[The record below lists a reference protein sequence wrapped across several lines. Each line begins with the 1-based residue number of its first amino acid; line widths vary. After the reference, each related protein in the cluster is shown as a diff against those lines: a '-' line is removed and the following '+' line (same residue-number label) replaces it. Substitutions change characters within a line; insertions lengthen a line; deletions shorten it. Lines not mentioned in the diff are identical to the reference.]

1 MRNSDRSPATIGPM
15 GRRHVVRLAG
25 VVIGYS
31 DLEHGWPGERRAQ
44 GVFRPGIGYELVEP
58 VFRLYTEAVPTD
70 GGDVH
75 DEVKLERYHTSR
87 DALGL
92 TLEEPDGTV
101 VKTSAIHVADYTHTG
116 REDARRLDVL
126 ISDDGYW
133 ERRAARDG
141 G

>member
-1 MRNSDRSPATIGPM
+1 MSPGRPAPTAAAT

-31 DLEHGWPGERRAQ
+31 DLEQAWPGERRAR
-44 GVFRPGIGYELVEP
+44 GAFRPGIGYELVEP
-58 VFRLYTEAVPTD
+58 VFRLYTEAVPTA
-70 GGDVH
+70 GGDVR
-75 DEVKLERYHTSR
+75 DEAKLERYHTSR

-101 VKTSAIHVADYTHTG
+101 VKTSAIHVADYAREG
-116 REDARRLDVL
+116 REDDRALEVL

-133 ERRAARDG
+133 ARRATRAG
-141 G
+141 A

>member
-1 MRNSDRSPATIGPM
+1 MSGSTPRQPAAGT
-15 GRRHVVRLAG
+15 RHVVRLAG
-25 VVIGYS
+25 VIIGYS
-31 DLEHGWPGERRAQ
+31 DLEDARAGEGRAR

-58 VFRLYTEAVPTD
+58 VFRLYTEAVPVAR
-70 GGDVH
+70 GPVV
-75 DEVKLERYHTSR
+75 DEAKLDRYHHSR

-101 VKTSAIHVADYTHTG
+101 VRTSGIHIADYTPDG
-116 REDARRLDVL
+116 APERELEVL

-141 G
+141 A

>member
-1 MRNSDRSPATIGPM
+1 MRPGRPPAATPSTAT
-15 GRRHVVRLAG
+15 RHVVRLAG

-31 DLEHGWPGERRAQ
+31 DLEEAWPGERRAR

-58 VFRLYTEAVPTD
+58 VFRLYTEAVPTAD
-70 GGDVH
+70 GDVR
-75 DEVKLERYHTSR
+75 DAAKLERYHSSR

-101 VKTSAIHVADYTHTG
+101 VRTSAIHVADYTHDD
-116 REDARRLDVL
+116 RAADRLLDVL

-141 G
+141 A

>member
-1 MRNSDRSPATIGPM
+1 MSPGRPPEATPSTAT
-15 GRRHVVRLAG
+15 RHVVRLAG

-31 DLEHGWPGERRAQ
+31 DLEEASPGERRAR

-58 VFRLYTEAVPTD
+58 VFRLYTEAVPTA
-70 GGDVH
+70 GGDVG
-75 DEVKLERYHTSR
+75 DEAKLERYHSSR

-101 VKTSAIHVADYTHTG
+101 VRTSAIHVADYTHDG
-116 REDARRLDVL
+116 RDDDRLLDVL

-141 G
+141 A

>member
-1 MRNSDRSPATIGPM
+1 MSPGRPPTAGPST
-15 GRRHVVRLAG
+15 GTRHVVRLAG

-31 DLEHGWPGERRAQ
+31 DLEHTWPGERRAR

-58 VFRLYTEAVPTD
+58 VFRLYAEAVPRV
-70 GGDVH
+70 GGDVR
-75 DEVKLERYHTSR
+75 DAAKLERYHNSR

-92 TLEEPDGTV
+92 TLEEPDGTIV
-101 VKTSAIHVADYTHTG
+101 RTSGIHVADYTRDDG
-116 REDARRLDVL
+116 AGDRVVDVL

-141 G
+141 A